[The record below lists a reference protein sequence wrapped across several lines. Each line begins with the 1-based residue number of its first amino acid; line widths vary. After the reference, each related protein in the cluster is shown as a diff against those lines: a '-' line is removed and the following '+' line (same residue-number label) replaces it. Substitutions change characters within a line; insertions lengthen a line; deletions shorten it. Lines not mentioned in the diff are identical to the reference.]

1 MTQDTD
7 RPAGKAVE
15 LNDSA
20 LDKAQGGFTPTS
32 GADKMEFSSPDNQVP
47 ASGFTPNT
55 GADKMEFSSRDGSA
69 WLF

>member
-20 LDKAQGGFTPTS
+20 LDTAQGGFTPTS
-32 GADKMEFSSPDNQVP
+32 GADKMEFSQPDRQEP
-47 ASGFTPNT
+47 TSGFTPNT
-55 GADKMEFSSRDGSA
+55 GADKMEFSAPDRGG